1 MFKCDKCGL
10 CCSHL
15 LGSELYKELDRGDG
29 VCKYLEGN
37 LCSIYDRRPLLC
49 RVDEC
54 YKRFFSSEMTREEYY
69 KKNYEGCLK
78 LKQLLWKQGGLNVS

>member
-1 MFKCDKCGL
+1 MINAVYVV
-10 CCSHL
+10 HIYW
-15 LGSELYKELDRGDG
+15 GSELYKELDRGDG

-78 LKQLLWKQGGLNVS
+78 LKQLYGNKED